1 MLPSGLPED
10 VADDEELARFL
21 VQGNQFSSTSVKP
34 SAFLPNPR
42 DRETS
47 VSRHGRDPLQ
57 RLWELGLLAAGERP
71 LRAAAFVRASD
82 VRAAGLEV
90 VADEPPERHA
100 VIRGWPWI
108 ESDPELQK
116 GQQKERA
123 LVLASAAGPPLI
135 RNP

>member
-21 VQGNQFSSTSVKP
+21 VQSNQFSSTSVKP
-34 SAFLPNPR
+34 SAFLPSPR
-42 DRETS
+42 DREPS
-47 VSRHGRDPLQ
+47 VSRHGREPLQ

-90 VADEPPERHA
+90 VADEPPERQRSDSWVA
-100 VIRGWPWI
+100 VDRVRPGA
-108 ESDPELQK
+108 PE
-116 GQQKERA
+116 GATEG
-123 LVLASAAGPPLI
+123 AGSSSG
-135 RNP
+135 